1 MRQLVSILIDNYN
14 YAGFLQSAIESALNQ
29 THRAVEI
36 IVVDDGSTDSSRQ
49 VIEAYKDSVIPIFK
63 ENGGQASALNVGVAR
78 SSGTIICFLD
88 SDDEF
93 LPTKVERVVQFFED
107 NDLTTKPVLVH
118 HPLQI
123 RDEKSA
129 KLTGKLLGRTHASP
143 LNLYDF
149 AKRLHY
155 IGYHASATSGISLSR
170 PLANLLFPLPENRR
184 WASADEFVVK
194 GASLV
199 GQLYSFNCPLGIY
212 RVHGDNIWFFS
223 RAKSPEYQ
231 GAVDAYLN
239 RKLFENGR
247 SPVMAFF
254 ESKSYLA
261 VLLSERRYIAVIW
274 FIIKAIAFRR
284 NLDIYNSLI
293 RKFRRR
299 SGATE

>member
-14 YAGFLQSAIESALNQ
+14 YARFLQPAIESALNQ

-63 ENGGQASALNVGVAR
+63 ENGGQASALNVGVAK

-107 NDLTTKPVLVH
+107 NDLITKPVLVH

-155 IGYHASATSGISLSR
+155 IGYHASATSGICLSR
-170 PLANLLFPLPENRR
+170 PLANLLFPLPENRH
-184 WASADEFVVK
+184 WSSADEFVVK

-212 RVHGDNIWFFS
+212 GVHGDNIWFFS
-223 RAKSPEYQ
+223 RAKSGEYQ
-231 GAVDAYLN
+231 EAVDAYLN
-239 RKLFENGR
+239 RKLIENGR
-247 SPVMAFF
+247 SSVMAFF

-261 VLLSERRYIAVIW
+261 VLLSEKRYIAAIW
-274 FIIKAIAFRR
+274 FVIKAIALRR
-284 NLDIYNSLI
+284 DLDIYNSLM